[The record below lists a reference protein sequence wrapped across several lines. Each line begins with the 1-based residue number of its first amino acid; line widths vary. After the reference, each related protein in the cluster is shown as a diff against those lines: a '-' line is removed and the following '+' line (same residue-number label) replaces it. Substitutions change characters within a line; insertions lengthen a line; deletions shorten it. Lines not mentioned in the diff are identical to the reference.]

1 MRSIYIAFSI
11 FYTLTSMEI
20 HSTESNYAQEKENEK
35 FQQISRAERDHSFL
49 AAFENFEKNKLLI
62 HDCLSSLKEAELHFF
77 WTTGRT
83 ISDNLE
89 YQPDTKVDIGGSKYG
104 NKFFPYV
111 GKLLES
117 SPDTLKVKFV
127 CDTMTQTYNQ
137 SQIKQLENK
146 YGIRFEILP
155 IERVQENILKSF
167 PTAHQQQRIN
177 TLFKNATQGSPVIA
191 SDVYRIIGMVY
202 GHNQSADVA
211 QIQYTYCD
219 VDEFCYGMERIGHQE
234 NERFIEALFRT
245 NTKSPFYFGR
255 SPTNNDIIKLQIT
268 DITSYK
274 QFCERM
280 LGKINIHSVAVDH
293 FTKLHDKIK
302 LCEEVS
308 NGSLNIESLVPYP
321 VKDLIKEVTNTTG
334 PLFLGDQAISRDL
347 SYPDVTIGGWY
358 AREEI
363 LDYTHSRYRSAEP
376 ASVLDWRPSTE
387 THEEKQ
393 ASQLFNQECD
403 EYRKFISAAMY
414 SKRFGGKHP
423 FNLMLKEYLIK
434 HFPYNSSSFK
444 QLLQLNFESRHRDV
458 KQDYRLNLMKR
469 LPDSKDYEAGD
480 VYLDKE
486 GDKLKYILISSSK
499 ESLEGQLDINI
510 KKELIAR
517 RLRKHKSEILQKL
530 SEQGHTRE
538 PKKGLSYEEWKNETY
553 KYLIEFS
560 GNPTDIIARHYVRL
574 TYLLKELE
582 IEIPLTEKLFE
593 IIQ

>member
-35 FQQISRAERDHSFL
+35 FQQTPKAERDHSFL

-77 WTTGRT
+77 WTTGRI

-111 GKLLES
+111 EKLLEN
-117 SPDTLKVKFV
+117 SPHTLKVKFV
-127 CDTMTQTYNQ
+127 CDTMTQTHNR
-137 SQIKQLENK
+137 SHFKELENK

-167 PTAHQQQRIN
+167 PAAHQQQKIN

-202 GHNQSADVA
+202 GHTQSADVA

-219 VDEFCYGMERIGHQE
+219 VDEFCYGMEHRD
-234 NERFIEALFRT
+234 NEKFIEALFRT

-274 QFCERM
+274 EFCDRM
-280 LGKINIHSVAVDH
+280 LNKINIHSVAIDH
-293 FTKLHDKIK
+293 FTGLHDKIK

-308 NGSLNIESLVPYP
+308 NSSLNIESLVPYP
-321 VKDLIKEVTNTTG
+321 VKNLILEVTHTTG
-334 PLFLGDQAISRDL
+334 PIFLGDRAISTDL
-347 SYPDVTIGGWY
+347 SYPDETIGEWY

-363 LDYTHSRYRSAEP
+363 LDHTNSRYACAHP
-376 ASVLDWRPSTE
+376 ASVLDWGYSTQ
-387 THEEKQ
+387 THEQKQ

-414 SKRFGGKHP
+414 SKRFGRKHP
-423 FNLMLKEYLIK
+423 FNLMIKEYLIK

-444 QLLQLNFESRHRDV
+444 QLLKLNFESRHRDV
-458 KQDYRLNLMKR
+458 KQDYKLNLMKR
-469 LPDSKDYEAGD
+469 LPEDSKDYKAGN
-480 VYLDKE
+480 VYLNKE
-486 GDKLKYILISSSK
+486 DDKLKYILISSSK
-499 ESLEGQLDINI
+499 ESLDGQLDIDI
-510 KKELIAR
+510 KEKLTPSC
-517 RLRKHKSEILQKL
+517 LNKHKSEILQKL

-553 KYLIEFS
+553 NYLIEFS
-560 GNPTDIIARHYVRL
+560 GNPTYGGARHYVRL